1 MPIGPRGERLP
12 YPGDPGYRGP
22 QAAQGPPGA
31 PGAQGPAGGV
41 QRRRRGGR
49 PPNRQVGGL
58 GPVAPAQRAMHQPA
72 QVGPE
77 WAGANPMGL
86 GAFGAMGRMPGVGQP
101 GAVDP
106 RAVLNTTRRRQ
117 G

>member
-1 MPIGPRGERLP
+1 
-12 YPGDPGYRGP
+12 
-22 QAAQGPPGA
+22 
-31 PGAQGPAGGV
+31 
-41 QRRRRGGR
+41 
-49 PPNRQVGGL
+49 
-58 GPVAPAQRAMHQPA
+58 
-72 QVGPE
+72 
-77 WAGANPMGL
+77 L